1 MSTTQNAD
9 MLKLLAEL
17 TCSTVKNE
25 NNPQENTRLQPYAP
39 PTDAEV
45 HLQPIQRPS
54 KTCIK
59 DQDRKSLSAKGH
71 RTTPTEYCVVCK
83 QTHPQTKFYKQL
95 KVHKDNIEMYRK
107 YFKLDHELQE
117 GSLCNRCYKRYCNK
131 FTNLII

>member
-1 MSTTQNAD
+1 MEDTD

-17 TCSTVKNE
+17 SCSSIAKNE
-25 NNPQENTRLQPYAP
+25 SSPKEKNLQPQPDAP
-39 PTDAEV
+39 QHVAEV

-54 KTCIK
+54 RVCTK

-71 RTTPTEYCVVCK
+71 RTKPTEYCVVCK
-83 QTHPQTKFYKQL
+83 QTYPQTKFYKQL

-117 GSLCNRCYKRYCNK
+117 GSLCNRCYKR
-131 FTNLII
+131 